1 MFGITAVPYSRYFN
15 KHMSEAITSCARH
28 TIRQGENF
36 INDILNNPY
45 SNNEI
50 TKLINKNHPVSAV
63 LLDYIKYI
71 DTDSLFVDIGSFF
84 KQYGVNLDEN
94 ENRIEI
100 ILNCAKIILDYVNK
114 RTYEETQLID
124 YNSQVKDFKI
134 MFEQEIV
141 AKSALFVKKKKY
153 ALHVVNDDNKPTD
166 KIKIK
171 GLEIIRSETPE
182 AIKNRLKEI
191 MNMILKRNDES
202 EIQEKIRK
210 YRKELLLVYPEE
222 ISANIT
228 INNMQKY
235 IKNKYDYEKGSPWQL
250 KGTANY
256 RRLLHE
262 LNLENEYEDITEG
275 EKGKVLYVKKNPM
288 GIDCITFIRWPKE
301 FNNYIQIDYQKM
313 IDTYFLN
320 KINTLLKPMK
330 KEELVNSLDRVGM
343 QLFFG
348 VK

>member
-1 MFGITAVPYSRYFN
+1 LKLSSFFPLKSIIDPPLFILNVRKKEFPSFKMNKGGSIIDFNGKKLDNFNKALKRGVIAIAPCGTVFSTGKTGVMADIERSYFFKRQEVKDDMRKQIDKNREDEMFMFQWALKIFLNAMFGITAVPYSRYFN

-191 MNMILKRNDES
+191 MNMIL
-202 EIQEKIRK
+202 
-210 YRKELLLVYPEE
+210 V
-222 ISANIT
+222 
-228 INNMQKY
+228 
-235 IKNKYDYEKGSPWQL
+235 
-250 KGTANY
+250 
-256 RRLLHE
+256 
-262 LNLENEYEDITEG
+262 
-275 EKGKVLYVKKNPM
+275 
-288 GIDCITFIRWPKE
+288 
-301 FNNYIQIDYQKM
+301 
-313 IDTYFLN
+313 FL
-320 KINTLLKPMK
+320 I
-330 KEELVNSLDRVGM
+330 
-343 QLFFG
+343 
-348 VK
+348 